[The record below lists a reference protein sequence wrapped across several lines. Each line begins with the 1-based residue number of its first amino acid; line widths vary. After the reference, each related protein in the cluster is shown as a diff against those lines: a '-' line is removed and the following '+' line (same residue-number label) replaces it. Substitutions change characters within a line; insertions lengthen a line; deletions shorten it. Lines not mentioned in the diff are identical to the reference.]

1 VAAATPVGET
11 KFIVPSLLIYGESIF
26 PFDRAFC
33 GNSLICDHTGTIFAM
48 ADDISDVALCYTCS
62 TVNSQQMKMIDFCD
76 YGVNQIKAYLTREV
90 KI

>member
-1 VAAATPVGET
+1 MAAATPVGET
-11 KFIVPSLLIYGESIF
+11 KFIVPSLPMYGESII
-26 PFDRAFC
+26 PFDTAFC
-33 GNSLICDHTGTIFAM
+33 GNSLICDHTGTILAI